1 MGVQLVGLL
10 LDDTGQ
16 VKDVSLEASAEL
28 LHTVVGLLLGLSDVR
43 HSLCETL
50 VLERGGGVQGSIH
63 TGRGVGQSSI
73 GSGTVLGHGVAN
85 LAELGS
91 SLGGDGLDAVVGILT
106 ELLVLGSSLG
116 SELGATLLGLLG
128 HIGHLLV
135 EAVHGVLEVLA
146 SLLGVLLNLSSIDS
160 NVLVGGLDAL
170 VGGLCESGQGTLLS
184 SHGILED
191 LSALSLVLAHD
202 LTGLLG
208 ATDGLTLALVLE
220 LGNSSELSLSLT
232 HGLGEVILSL
242 LGVLSH
248 LGANGGNVSL
258 TRLNLL
264 SDVRLNLVEESEQTL
279 TALRT
284 GLKGVRGLGAEQTSL
299 LHIHRL
305 NRLRSEGILTGASA
319 VRSILEHRL
328 AICGDVHDA
337 AANCQ
342 PAQKHE
348 GDTRTVR
355 LRLSH
360 HDANVDR

>member
-28 LHTVVGLLLGLSDVR
+28 LHTAVGLLLGLSDVR

-63 TGRGVGQSSI
+63 TGRGMGQSSI

-85 LAELGS
+85 LV
-91 SLGGDGLDAVVGILT
+91 D
-106 ELLVLGSSLG
+106 LGSSLG
-116 SELGATLLGLLG
+116 SELGVTLLGLLG

-184 SHGILED
+184 SHGILEG

-242 LGVLSH
+242 LGVHSHLGEEHLLHGGTSLGVVSHVLCH

-284 GLKGVRGLGAEQTSL
+284 GLKGVRGLGVEQTSL
-299 LHIHRL
+299 LQIPRL
-305 NRLRSEGILTGASA
+305 NSLRSEGILTGASA

-360 HDANVDR
+360 HDDNVDR